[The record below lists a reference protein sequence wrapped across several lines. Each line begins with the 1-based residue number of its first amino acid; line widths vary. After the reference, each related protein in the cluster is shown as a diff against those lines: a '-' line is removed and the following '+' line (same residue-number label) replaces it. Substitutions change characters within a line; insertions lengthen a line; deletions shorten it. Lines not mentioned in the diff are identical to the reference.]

1 MALSR
6 FTADPRH
13 WQIAALAGLT
23 AYGLLGLRFDT
34 TPARAGL
41 VLASALATQWALS
54 RVARVGFDPRSA
66 LISALSLCLLL
77 RASELWLLPATA
89 LVTVASKFVIR
100 FRGKHVFNPTNFGL
114 VAMALATGQVWT
126 SPGQWGSAAFF
137 AFLMAS
143 LGIVVVHRAVRADV
157 TLAFLGCYVAGLCA
171 RALWLGDPLAIPIH
185 QLQSGALLLF
195 SFFMISD
202 PRTTPDA
209 RAGRILFGAL
219 VAAGALYVQFRLYR
233 PGGPLLALFFLSPLV
248 PVLDRLMPGSRYV
261 WKGDSHA
268 TPAAPRERVLGPAVG

>member
-1 MALSR
+1 MTL
-6 FTADPRH
+6 TADPRH

-23 AYGLLGLRFDT
+23 GYGLFGLGFDMS
-34 TPARAGL
+34 PARAGL
-41 VLASALATQWALS
+41 ILASALAAQWALS
-54 RVARVGFDPRSA
+54 RLAGIRFDPRSA

-77 RASELWLLPATA
+77 RANALWLLPATA

-100 FRGKHVFNPTNFGL
+100 VRGKHVFNPTNFGL

-126 SPGQWGSAAFF
+126 SPGQWGSVAFF
-137 AFLMAS
+137 GFLMAC
-143 LGIVVVHRAVRADV
+143 LGSMVVHRAARSDV
-157 TLAFLGCYVAGLCA
+157 TLAFLGSYVLGLFA
-171 RALWLGDPLAIPIH
+171 RALWLGDPLAIPLH

-209 RAGRILFGAL
+209 RPARLLFGVL

-248 PVLDRLMPGSRYV
+248 PLLDRLLPGPRYL

-268 TPAAPRERVLGPAVG
+268 SPDAGERVLRPALT

>member
-1 MALSR
+1 MTLRTFS
-6 FTADPRH
+6 ADPRH

-23 AYGLLGLRFDT
+23 GYGLFGLGFDT

-41 VLASALATQWALS
+41 VIASALAAQWASS
-54 RVARVGFDPRSA
+54 RLARIRFDPRSA

-77 RASELWLLPATA
+77 RASALWLLPATA

-126 SPGQWGSAAFF
+126 SPGQWGSVAFF
-137 AFLMAS
+137 AFLMAC
-143 LGIVVVHRAVRADV
+143 LGSMVVHRALRSDV
-157 TLAFLGCYVAGLCA
+157 TLAFLGSYLAGVAA
-171 RALWLGDPLAIPIH
+171 RALWLGDPLAIPLH
-185 QLQSGALLLF
+185 QVQSGALLLF

-209 RAGRILFGAL
+209 RAARILFGVL

-233 PGGPLLALFFLSPLV
+233 PGGALMALFFLSPLV
-248 PVLDRLMPGSRYV
+248 PLLDRLMPGPRYV

-268 TPAAPRERVLGPAVG
+268 TPAATRERVLSPAIG